1 LSAIG
6 LNSGADI
13 EKGAH
18 ASFLS
23 SHNVDKENIN
33 MTTLSYSVTQPALR
47 SPIEEWQPHGKQ
59 SESTTEW
66 WYLTALVHDTAG
78 NPYFLVWCPFHFTG
92 EKASPASAGL
102 PRDKRA
108 TAALVGFTDYRNNF
122 RIGHFPAAVVNEAD
136 TWNPD
141 TRAVR
146 FVAGEYSSQWSYRDN
161 TMHLT
166 VVSPQLSYDLRLT
179 GVEQVMYA
187 EDKLGIKGFIQ
198 EGAQDDR
205 SYYYSLPRV
214 EIVGRITYTGNGG
227 VRHQIDVTGQG
238 WVDRQW
244 GDFLTKSWEWSS
256 LRFSNGARV
265 NLYNFADG
273 YQVATYQK
281 ADGSTQWLDSF
292 VVRQNGYLR
301 TPKQGVWLSWGW
313 SYEFPIEV
321 EGSRHYTLEPF
332 SKLDVFE
339 NPSNIFFEGPSRLIN
354 EETGEMVGVAV
365 TESMDVRIMQ
375 NGPYAGNQH

>member
-1 LSAIG
+1 
-6 LNSGADI
+6 
-13 EKGAH
+13 
-18 ASFLS
+18 
-23 SHNVDKENIN
+23 
-33 MTTLSYSVTQPALR
+33 MTTLSYSVTEPALR
-47 SPIEEWQPHGKQ
+47 SPVEEWQPHGKQ

-66 WYLTALVHDTAG
+66 WYLTALVHDVAG

-92 EKASPASAGL
+92 EKASPPSAGL
-102 PRDKRA
+102 PSDQRA

-122 RIGHFPAAVVNEAD
+122 RIGHFPAAVANEAE
-136 TWNPD
+136 TWNPE
-141 TRAVR
+141 TNAVR
-146 FVAGEYSSQWSYRDN
+146 FVAGDYSSEWSYKASAMN
-161 TMHLT
+161 LT
-166 VVSPQLSYDLRLT
+166 VTSSQLSYDLRLT

-187 EDKLGIKGFIQ
+187 EDKLRIKGFIQ
-198 EGAQDDR
+198 EGAQEDQ

-214 EIVGRITYTGNGG
+214 EIVGRISYSGKGG
-227 VRHQIDVTGQG
+227 IRHEIDVTGLG

-265 NLYNFADG
+265 NLYNFANG

-301 TPKQGVWLSWGW
+301 TPERGVWLSWGW
-313 SYEFPIEV
+313 RYEFPVDV

-354 EETGEMVGVAV
+354 DDTGDTVGVAV

-375 NGPYAGNQH
+375 NGPYAANQH